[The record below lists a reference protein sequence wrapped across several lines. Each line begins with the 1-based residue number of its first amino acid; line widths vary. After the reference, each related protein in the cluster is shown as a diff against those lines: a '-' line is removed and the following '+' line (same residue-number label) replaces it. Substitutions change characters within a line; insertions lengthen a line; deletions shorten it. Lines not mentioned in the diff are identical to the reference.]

1 MNAGTVPGPARGTG
15 GDYNLSDPVGSFVDV
30 TRRVVTR
37 PTEFFARLPRRG
49 DFLSPLV
56 FALICAL
63 VSAVLG
69 GLLRLAWGA
78 ESVGG
83 VRFESADGG
92 FLGFL
97 TSVLFV
103 PIGSTIGLF
112 VLAAVG
118 HLLVVLFAGPQNSG
132 FEATFRVVAYAAVT
146 NLVNWIPLVGGLLG
160 LYGLYIAVVG
170 VREMHDTTTGRAA
183 LVVLLPVA
191 AIMLVVLLVLVV
203 AGAFALGRLS

>member
-1 MNAGTVPGPARGTG
+1 MNVGAVPGPARSPG
-15 GDYNLSDPVGSFVDV
+15 GDYNLSDPFNSFVDV

-37 PTEFFARLPRRG
+37 PTEFFGRLPRRG
-49 DFLSPLV
+49 DYLSPLV

-69 GLLRLAWGA
+69 GLLRFAWA
-78 ESVGG
+78 DASLGG
-83 VRFESADGG
+83 VRFEAAEAS

-97 TSVLFV
+97 ASVLFV
-103 PIGSTIGLF
+103 PIGSTVGLF
-112 VLAAVG
+112 VLAAVV

-132 FEATFRVVAYAAVT
+132 FEATFRVVCYAAVT
-146 NLVNWIPLVGGLLG
+146 NLVNWIPLVGGILA
-160 LYGLYIAVVG
+160 LYGLYLGVVG
-170 VREMHDTTTGRAA
+170 VREMHGTTTGRAA

-191 AIMLVVLLVLVV
+191 AIALLVLIVLVV